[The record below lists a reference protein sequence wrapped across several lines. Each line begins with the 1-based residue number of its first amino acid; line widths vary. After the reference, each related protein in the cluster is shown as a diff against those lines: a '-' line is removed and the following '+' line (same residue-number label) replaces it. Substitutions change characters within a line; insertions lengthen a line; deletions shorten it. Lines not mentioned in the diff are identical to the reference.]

1 MSQPSW
7 TISLG
12 ADSAGVDYKTILK
25 ADLEKDP
32 RVKKV
37 IDVGVTKDGKDID
50 RAYPHVG
57 IAAAEKVMNGEA
69 DRALLVCGTG
79 RSLLCDITVRTASDV
94 SKVWESLC
102 LHVK

>member
-1 MSQPSW
+1 MPQPSW

-12 ADSAGVDYKTILK
+12 ADSAGLDYKTILK

-37 IDVGVTKDGKDID
+37 IDVGVTKEGGDID

-57 IAAAEKVMNGEA
+57 IAAAEKVSQGEA

-79 RSLLCDITVRTASDV
+79 RSGDIAWFSGGADGGDARYGSCD
-94 SKVWESLC
+94 LG
-102 LHVK
+102 L

>member
-1 MSQPSW
+1 MSQLSW

-12 ADSAGVDYKTILK
+12 ADSAGLDYKTILK

-37 IDVGVTKDGKDID
+37 IDVGVSKNGGDID

-57 IAAAEKVMNGEA
+57 IAAAEKVVNGEA
-69 DRALLVCGTG
+69 DRALLICGTG
-79 RSLLCDITVRTASDV
+79 
-94 SKVWESLC
+94 
-102 LHVK
+102 

>member
-1 MSQPSW
+1 MTQPKW

-12 ADSAGVDYKTILK
+12 ADSAGLDYKTILK

-37 IDVGVTKDGKDID
+37 IDVGVTKDGGDIE

-57 IAAAEKVMNGEA
+57 IAAAEKIVQGEA
-69 DRALLVCGTG
+69 DRALLICGTG
-79 RSLLCDITVRTASDV
+79 QFGC
-94 SKVWESLC
+94 
-102 LHVK
+102 